1 MRWFDFLSKKKV
13 SKFDFVLEYEALFE
27 KNKVKLL
34 PISQLRF
41 AVLDTETTGL
51 DVKKDYVLSFG
62 AIVVSDYRIFVNQT
76 MEIYL
81 DAPMQKEDSLKV
93 HEILYPLR
101 ITPLRDFAEDLLKFV
116 GNDIIVGHHIGFD
129 LGMLD
134 RILINFGLKSLR
146 NTVIDTH
153 ALAIRLEKGPHYDS
167 RIGIPGEYSLESLC
181 ERYGIA
187 LDDRHTAAGDA
198 FLTAQL
204 LMKLLKL
211 AEKKGIKNF
220 GDLIK

>member
-1 MRWFDFLSKKKV
+1 MGWFDFLSKKKV

-27 KNKVKLL
+27 KSIPKLR

-51 DVKKDYVLSFG
+51 DTKKDYVVSFG
-62 AIVVSDYRIFVNQT
+62 AIAVKDYRMLVNQSIET
-76 MEIYL
+76 YL
-81 DAPMQKEDSLKV
+81 DAPMQKEASLKV
-93 HEILYPLR
+93 HEILYPIG
-101 ITPLRDFAEDLLKFV
+101 ITPLKDFAEKLLKFV
-116 GNDIIVGHHIGFD
+116 GSDIIVGHHIGFD
-129 LGMLD
+129 LGMLEK
-134 RILINFGLKSLR
+134 ILVNFGLKRML
-146 NTVIDTH
+146 NPVIDTH
-153 ALAIRLEKGPHYDS
+153 ALAIRLENGPHYDP
-167 RIGIPGEYSLESLC
+167 RMGKQGEYSLDALC

-211 AEKKGIKNF
+211 AEQKGIKDF
-220 GDLIK
+220 GELMK